1 MTPWNSIQSM
11 EFCQPEYWSRFPS
24 PEDLPNP
31 GIEPRSPAL
40 QMDSLPA
47 GEPKNAGVGSSSLL
61 QQISPT
67 QESNQDLLHHRHSS
81 PPELPISCIVSTVYK
96 CGPQSPNLSH
106 PPFPPWRPHVC
117 PPTVSLLTGHNFSHL
132 SSLPI
137 ILFRSALLCIWLL
150 SSHLLPLSTLP
161 HRSSSEFLSLRTCCS
176 QCCPLVNRNQSP
188 KEQTSSK
195 SIPAFCCARVIVLLT
210 NSPGPC

>member
-81 PPELPISCIVSTVYK
+81 PPELPISYTVSTVYK

-117 PPTVSLLTGHNFSHL
+117 PLQSVFLQGIISPICLLF
-132 SSLPI
+132 P
-137 ILFRSALLCIWLL
+137 
-150 SSHLLPLSTLP
+150 
-161 HRSSSEFLSLRTCCS
+161 SSSFALPCSAFGFFLLICCLS
-176 QCCPLVNRNQSP
+176 QL
-188 KEQTSSK
+188 
-195 SIPAFCCARVIVLLT
+195 FLT
-210 NSPGPC
+210 EAPQNSFHSGLAAHSAALW